1 MTGSRRGLALCIIA
15 AVLTA
20 GGLADRA
27 DRSHPARSSDQ
38 APINQAQPDGAL
50 SSTWYC
56 AAGTAADGGV
66 ADGTVVV
73 ANTARGERRG
83 TFTVFTDNGQH
94 KSVAIVVP
102 PRSRLDL
109 RYASVVTSP
118 WAAGLVE
125 MDGGGVAAEQVVS
138 GPLGLDVA
146 PCARTASDQWHF
158 AAGSTAKDSSMA
170 LAFFNPFPDVAIVDL
185 RFATDEGPK
194 VPGDFQGI
202 VVPARSVVVREVG
215 DHVRRR
221 DAVSATV
228 SVRSG
233 RLVAARIQRFSA
245 PARSGLGL
253 SVGAPEARSLWY
265 LPEGYYADGII
276 ERYEIYNPARRE
288 AVVQLAL
295 AIEGGEAEPFELT
308 VPAQGRLTLTANE
321 QDRIPSGK
329 AHAATI
335 RSLNGVPVVVEET
348 VDSVAPAARR
358 GFLVSAA
365 AADTA
370 PRWVMAAGSSSE
382 TSDEWI
388 VVQNPGPKPVRVSLY
403 SLAQGQ
409 SLPIATMQ
417 GLLIPAG
424 SRRSYRVSDHIRRDK
439 LTVLVEADRPVVA
452 VRSLYRVDGPGISST
467 PGISLR

>member
-1 MTGSRRGLALCIIA
+1 MTGSRRGLALVTIA
-15 AVLTA
+15 VMLVGGAV
-20 GGLADRA
+20 ADRV
-27 DRSHPARSSDQ
+27 DRPHPSRSSAP
-38 APINQAQPDGAL
+38 APINQAQPVTAL

-56 AAGTAADGGV
+56 AAGTAGGGGE

-73 ANTARGERRG
+73 ANTASRQRRG
-83 TFTVFTDNGQH
+83 TFTVFTDNGQS
-94 KSVAIVVP
+94 KSIAIVVP
-102 PRSRLDL
+102 PRSSIDL
-109 RYASVVTSP
+109 RYASVVTAP

-138 GPLGLDVA
+138 GPLGRDVA

-158 AAGSTAKDSSMA
+158 AAGSTAKDSSMT

-202 VVPARSVVVREVG
+202 VVPPRSVAVREVG

-233 RLVAARIQRFSA
+233 RLVAARIQRFST

-265 LPEGYYADGII
+265 LPEGFYTDGIT

-295 AIEGGEAEPFELT
+295 AIEGGGAEPFELT
-308 VPAQGRLTLTANE
+308 VPAQGRLTLIANE
-321 QDRIPSGK
+321 QDRIPKGK
-329 AHAATI
+329 AHAATV
-335 RSLNGVPVVVEET
+335 RSLNGVAVVVEET
-348 VDSVAPAARR
+348 VDAVAPAARR
-358 GFLVSAA
+358 GFFVSAA
-365 AADTA
+365 AAGTA
-370 PRWVMAAGSSSE
+370 LRWVMAAGSATE

-388 VVQNPGPKPVRVSLY
+388 VVHNPGPKPVRVSLY
-403 SLAQGQ
+403 ALAQGQ
-409 SLPIATMQ
+409 RVPIETLQA
-417 GLLIPAG
+417 LLIPAG
-424 SRRSYRVSDHIRRDK
+424 SRRSYRVSDHIRREK
-439 LTVLVEADRPVVA
+439 LTVLVEADRPVIA
-452 VRSLYRVDGPGISST
+452 ARSLYRVDGPGISST